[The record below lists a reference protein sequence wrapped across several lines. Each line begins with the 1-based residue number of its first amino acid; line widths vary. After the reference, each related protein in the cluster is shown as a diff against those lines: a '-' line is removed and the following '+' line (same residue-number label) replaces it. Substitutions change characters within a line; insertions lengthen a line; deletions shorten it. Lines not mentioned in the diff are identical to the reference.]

1 MVMSNTDETLI
12 QEFNDIMDNAEKLV
26 VGEKYSYPK
35 LMEALGLPV
44 KAKGAGRVNQ
54 VKRIK
59 QYLNWDSKTKIYSGV
74 NEDAIPVL
82 KKSNTSEYYELIKNC
97 LSLELNAYIEEHKN
111 QVSMLIGYN
120 KLLFMCGIT
129 SSIFRLMKD
138 SFVIEKTSKK
148 LDVPTDTIKA
158 YSQCLRADA
167 KVIAE
172 NAIRNM
178 RKEGLLEYEN
188 AVIFLIY
195 NREADGSIN
204 KFLNE
209 NGEYVE
215 DTTFRKAT
223 DEEVDILT
231 KVKSKVLENMLPDVA
246 PSNRMYTVIARNKYD
261 DYEKDVIN
269 ELKEKYNI
277 NIDGF
282 FNGFEI
288 DLGSFKGKCN
298 DDFLFANLELKGKFQ
313 KKMLNSTE
321 KVYRGT
327 LEKNVVLDEEGLFGE
342 AYEEA
347 IEASI
352 TDVINK
358 LNKVMIV
365 GDEDFEKELKT
376 SILEYKFNERKKE
389 NEKRI
394 KKYKKDANAKVN
406 EMAIAN
412 KQEEDAF
419 DSLLNRVKNGAS
431 IQELMNLEEYKDLFK
446 KEESNAC

>member
-1 MVMSNTDETLI
+1 MNKTNVMLVE
-12 QEFNDIMDNAEKLV
+12 EFNTVLDNAEKLV
-26 VGEKYSYPK
+26 VGNKYKYPK
-35 LMEALGLPV
+35 LMELLELPV
-44 KAKGAGRVNQ
+44 KKGKGKTTQ
-54 VKRIK
+54 VARIK
-59 QYLNWDSKTKIYSGV
+59 EYLQWDSKTGV
-74 NEDAIPVL
+74 YTGINEDAIPVL
-82 KKSNTSEYYELIKNC
+82 KKSNTSEYYELIKDC
-97 LSLELNAYIEEHKN
+97 FSLELNTYIEEHKN

-120 KLLFMCGIT
+120 KLLYMCGIT

-148 LDVPTDTIKA
+148 LDVSTDAIKV

-195 NREADGSIN
+195 NRNADGSID

-215 DTTFRKAT
+215 DATFRKAT

-231 KVKSKVLENMLPDVA
+231 TVKSKVLEEMLPDVEA
-246 PSNRMYTVIARNKYD
+246 KNRMYTVIARNKYD
-261 DYEKDVIN
+261 EYENNVVT
-269 ELKEKYNI
+269 ELKESYNI

-288 DLGSFKGKCN
+288 DLYSFKGKCN

-321 KVYRGT
+321 KAYRGT
-327 LEKNVVLDEEGLFGE
+327 LERTVSLDEEGLFGE

-347 IEASI
+347 VEASI
-352 TDVINK
+352 ADVINK

-389 NEKRI
+389 NTKRI
-394 KKYKKDANAKVN
+394 KKYMKDANAQVN
-406 EMAIAN
+406 EMVIAN
-412 KQEEDAF
+412 KQEEDAL
-419 DSLLNRVKNGAS
+419 DSLLDRVKNGAS
-431 IQELMNLEEYKDLFK
+431 IQDLMVLDEYKDLFK
-446 KEESNAC
+446 KEESNAS

>member
-1 MVMSNTDETLI
+1 MAMSNTDEMLI
-12 QEFNDIMDNAEKLV
+12 QEFNTVMDNASKLI
-26 VGEKYSYPK
+26 VGNKYTYAK
-35 LMEALGLPV
+35 LMELLELPV
-44 KAKGAGRVNQ
+44 KKGKGKISQ
-54 VKRIK
+54 VARIK
-59 QYLNWDSKTKIYSGV
+59 EYLQWNSKTKIYSGI

-82 KKSNTSEYYELIKNC
+82 KKSNTSEYYELIKDC
-97 LSLELNAYIEEHKN
+97 FSLELNTYIEEHKN
-111 QVSMLIGYN
+111 QMSMLIGYN

-138 SFVIEKTSKK
+138 SFTIEKSSKM
-148 LDVPTDTIKA
+148 LDVSADAIKA
-158 YSQCLRADA
+158 YCECLRADA

-172 NAIRNM
+172 NAIKNM
-178 RKEGLLEYEN
+178 RKEGLLEYDN

-195 NREADGSIN
+195 NRNADGSIN

-209 NGEYVE
+209 NGEYIE

-223 DEEVDILT
+223 DEEVEILAT
-231 KVKSKVLENMLPDVA
+231 IKSKVLEEMLPNVA
-246 PSNRMYTVIARNKYD
+246 PSNRMYTVIARNKYNE
-261 DYEKDVIN
+261 YENNVVT
-269 ELKEKYNI
+269 ELKESYNI

-288 DLGSFKGKCN
+288 ELSSFKGKCN
-298 DDFLFANLELKGKFQ
+298 DDFLFANLKLKGKFQ

-327 LEKNVVLDEEGLFGE
+327 LERTVSLDEEGLFGE

-347 IEASI
+347 VEASI
-352 TDVINK
+352 ADVINK

-389 NEKRI
+389 NEKKI
-394 KKYKKDANAKVN
+394 KKYMKDANAQVN

-412 KQEEDAF
+412 KREEDAL
-419 DSLLNRVKNGAS
+419 DNLLDRVKNGAS
-431 IQELMNLEEYKDLFK
+431 IQELMNLEEYKDMFK
-446 KEESNAC
+446 KEEINAC